1 MKTLLITLS
10 ILFSITLFSDE
21 LSWVDDQVK
30 AIKPAR
36 SGMSLSLLK
45 GMHEPFIFLEKNRT
59 PDKVGNKKKKKIV
72 SLSKS
77 VQTTSSSSSVKKVST
92 MITLNRVLVLS
103 LIMNNS
109 AMISGEWY
117 KIGDD
122 IDGYKVS
129 EINRN
134 SVLLRKHKKKLLLST
149 KSTSQKLKFLK

>member
-36 SGMSLSLLK
+36 AGMSLSLLK
-45 GMHEPFIFLEKNRT
+45 AMHEPFIFLEKNRT
-59 PDKVGNKKKKKIV
+59 PDKDTNKKKKGASI
-72 SLSKS
+72 SKQ
-77 VQTTSSSSSVKKVST
+77 VQPTSSSTNMKKTST
-92 MITLNRVLVLS
+92 TTTLHRVLVLS
-103 LIMNNS
+103 LIMNNA